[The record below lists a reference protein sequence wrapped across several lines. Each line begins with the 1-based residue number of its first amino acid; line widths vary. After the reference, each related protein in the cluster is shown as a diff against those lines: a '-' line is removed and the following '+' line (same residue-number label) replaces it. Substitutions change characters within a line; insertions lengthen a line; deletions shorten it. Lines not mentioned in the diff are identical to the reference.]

1 MVGKRGRLPPWAKG
15 STLSKAQRKARRGM
29 RMQAA
34 AVAERLNLSDCDMAT
49 WAKTNRKN
57 KRRKRTKVITADDGS
72 FSVAAVGGD
81 DEEGAEPEAAAAS
94 DSEVRTAE
102 DDNLMSDEERGSSDS
117 DDDYVCCG
125 SWCHD
130 EYKYPVQLVQDL
142 RRYYYSLPEA
152 DRQEFIDQRKYLPEG
167 RKSRTHR
174 CMEPPEVLRRRLS
187 VLWSPLGGF
196 CGKMPPPADLG
207 GRCNPVDVCTEYF
220 R

>member
-1 MVGKRGRLPPWAKG
+1 MTRKRGRAPPWAKG
-15 STLSKAQRKARRGM
+15 STLSTAQLAARKAT

-34 AVAERLNLSDCDMAT
+34 AVAERLNISDCDMAT

-81 DEEGAEPEAAAAS
+81 DEEGAEPGAAA
-94 DSEVRTAE
+94 SEVRTAE

-117 DDDYVCCG
+117 DADYVCCNT
-125 SWCHD
+125 WCDDKHR
-130 EYKYPVQLVQDL
+130 YPVQLVQDL

-167 RKSRTHR
+167 RKSRTQR
-174 CMEPPEVLRRRLS
+174 CMEPPEVLRSRLS
-187 VLWSPLGGF
+187 VLRSPLGGF